1 MRIYYIYHERRPCVA
16 TGETQ
21 ICSVSAAVGLKE
33 QYSVGP
39 TMRVD
44 LTQVKQR
51 AVHKESEMSILVEWA
66 CTKSLK
72 CEKMG
77 LAFSMKHGLCQ
88 RMRALD
94 SVLGGAADVED
105 CSSNWNTMC
114 GG

>member
-1 MRIYYIYHERRPCVA
+1 MRIYHIYHEQHPCVA
-16 TGETQ
+16 MGKKQ
-21 ICSVSAAVGLKE
+21 ICTVSAAVGLKE

-72 CEKMG
+72 CGK
-77 LAFSMKHGLCQ
+77 
-88 RMRALD
+88 D
-94 SVLGGAADVED
+94 GACVQHE
-105 CSSNWNTMC
+105 T
-114 GG
+114 